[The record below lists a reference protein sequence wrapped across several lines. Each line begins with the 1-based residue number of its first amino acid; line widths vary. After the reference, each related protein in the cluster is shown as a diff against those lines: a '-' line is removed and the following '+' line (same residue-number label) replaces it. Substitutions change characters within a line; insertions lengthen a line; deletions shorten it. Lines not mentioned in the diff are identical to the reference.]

1 MHRWIYQRFVA
12 NQPFFKLQDK
22 QEGGSMKG
30 VILALECCS
39 HFIKWMNFLHE
50 NWIVKSKINDQL
62 EFILSLLEKAENKLI
77 YINCKFILF
86 PENFVNR
93 WLKCNMKF
101 ILEI

>member
-1 MHRWIYQRFVA
+1 MHRWIYQRIVA

-50 NWIVKSKINDQL
+50 NWIVKSKINDKIGIHL
-62 EFILSLLEKAENKLI
+62 VSFRKSRK
-77 YINCKFILF
+77 
-86 PENFVNR
+86 
-93 WLKCNMKF
+93 
-101 ILEI
+101 